1 MGRWREEDR
10 DGIEREGEERE
21 GGRVRGREQEKE
33 GESAPHSRLVE
44 WSSQPHTEYAVH
56 SQHRLPNAG

>member
-10 DGIEREGEERE
+10 DGIESEGERE
-21 GGRVRGREQEKE
+21 GA
-33 GESAPHSRLVE
+33 GERTPHSQLVE